1 MDNGAT
7 ETPHMDG
14 ARRRLRVVDHLG
26 SGDAFGEFVC
36 PIHERILALACA
48 VPLLGG
54 EGAESRTKRA
64 QGRLIVHRYK
74 EGVVPCHRPHH
85 LREAEAIE

>member
-1 MDNGAT
+1 MDNGAAKA
-7 ETPHMDG
+7 PHVDG
-14 ARRRLRVVDHLG
+14 ARRRLRVVDHLR

-64 QGRLIVHRYK
+64 QGRLIVHRHE
-74 EGVVPCHRPHH
+74 EGVIPCHRPHH